1 MYINFLNINACDVI
15 VQFILF
21 HMLYMPRG
29 CFCANALFVIVDVYM
44 KLEARRD
51 IVTLRCRIDENCY
64 NLCPDCDCKCINT
77 WCKCFP
83 TQGDL
88 LSFTNNNYTQA
99 P

>member
-1 MYINFLNINACDVI
+1 MTTPQKSTVKFAILLL
-15 VQFILF
+15 FIIF
-21 HMLYMPRG
+21 
-29 CFCANALFVIVDVYM
+29 ASDVYL
-44 KLEARRD
+44 KLEARKD
-51 IVTLRCRIDENCY
+51 IVTLRCLIDENCY
-64 NLCPDCDCKCINT
+64 NICPDCGCKCINT